1 MVNKSLQRKIATSR
15 YALPLTS
22 IYALGVCAYALMEHQ
37 LWIQTACLALAS
49 FMMVQLN
56 NAYALIRIYSRMV
69 SCSFL
74 VLCTMAAFLLPSLE
88 GSLLQLCII
97 AFFLFFFRGYQDNRA
112 TGWVFYAFA
121 MWGIASIFFV
131 QILYFV
137 PILWVIL
144 YTNILAGSVKTL
156 CASLLGLSVP
166 YWFLVGYDVWMDNPT
181 ELILHFQQLALFQP
195 IGQIQQLPFN
205 QLLTCGFLIILAMTG
220 TIHFFRHSYNDKI
233 RTRMFYEVFVVI
245 DAAAF
250 IFIFLQ
256 PQHYSELLRISI
268 ITTAP
273 LIGHFLALTRT
284 RITNIAFCMMLVIA
298 LTLTAI
304 NLWVPSLSF

>member
-1 MVNKSLQRKIATSR
+1 
-15 YALPLTS
+15 
-22 IYALGVCAYALMEHQ
+22 MEHQ
-37 LWIQTACLALAS
+37 LWIQTACLALAAL
-49 FMMVQLN
+49 MMVQLN

-74 VLCTMAAFLLPSLE
+74 VLCTMAAFLLPSQE
-88 GSLLQLCII
+88 GSILQLCII
-97 AFFLFFFRGYQDNRA
+97 AFLLFLFRGYQDNRA

-131 QILYFV
+131 HILYFV

-166 YWFLVGYDVWMDNPT
+166 YWFLAGYDVWTGHPVALM
-181 ELILHFQQLALFQP
+181 LHFQQLAHFQP
-195 IGQIQQLPFN
+195 VGQIQLLTTN
-205 QLLTCGFLIILAMTG
+205 QLLTCGFLLILAVTG

-250 IFIFLQ
+250 VFIFLQ
-256 PQHYSELLRISI
+256 PQHYSELLRICI
-268 ITTAP
+268 VTTAP

-284 RITNIAFCMMLVIA
+284 RITNIAFHAMLAAALVI
-298 LTLTAI
+298 TVI
-304 NLWVPSLSF
+304 NLWFPSLSF